1 MANAGKEMKQR
12 GAETLVAI
20 TALPV
25 IASIVAFVWMISL
38 AVQTTARRR
47 RLAPFSNGVI
57 LRNKD

>member
-47 RLAPFSNGVI
+47 RL
-57 LRNKD
+57 